1 MHKKTAIILGI
12 LAVGLIGL
20 IGVRL
25 QYAKTHDV
33 LMSSAMEPTIKSG
46 EVIRVVPYK
55 DGAIPQRGDVVEYEA
70 DVKTKKLVHRVIA
83 LPGERVVIQRNKL
96 LVFNNENPQGFT
108 PLFPGV
114 SDKVK
119 GAVDTELGNDQ
130 IFVLGDNRDKSLDSR
145 ILGPVKLSKVV
156 GRVSL

>member
-1 MHKKTAIILGI
+1 MHKKTVIILGI

-20 IGVRL
+20 IGARL

-46 EVIRVVPYK
+46 EVIKVVPYK
-55 DGAIPQRGDVVEYEA
+55 DGAIPQRGDIVEYEA
-70 DVKTKKLVHRVIA
+70 DIKAKKLVHRVIA
-83 LPGERVVIQRNKL
+83 LPGERVVIQGERL
-96 LVFNNENPQGFT
+96 LVFNSENPQGFT
-108 PLFPGV
+108 PLFQGV
-114 SDKVK
+114 SDEVK
-119 GAVDTELGNDQ
+119 GTVDTEVGNDQ

-145 ILGPVKLSKVV
+145 TLGPVKLSEVI